1 MTKNKLKKMKKKEL
15 LELAES
21 KRLLVSTRMLKAD
34 LIDTI
39 YDYFVSG
46 EIKTTS
52 KTARPKKKTRAKQRS
67 SAKKTS
73 GKKSK
78 KPSNPPVASTADKNN
93 RTIRQKAVAGK
104 YHLTKG
110 SSRDLLKSETLNLP
124 EYDVTRIVCMIRDP
138 HWIFTYWKISL
149 EQYDDLKKM
158 FGPFLSGCKLIL
170 RVYDY
175 SYSPRKKKY
184 FNIEIPDDSNNWYIY
199 VSQKNKYRVGIGM
212 ISPEGVYKEI
222 AISDIIETPPEGVS
236 EYSDE
241 KWTIPDFTFNQILT
255 ASGEL
260 KKSLSSEEYLKTES
274 SSAFNSEA
282 VSSFS
287 DADIDTEVELP
298 PSIKMELVV
307 YGTSGDD
314 SRISLLGKEIET
326 NEDGSFSIR
335 MSLPEGELELP
346 IKLTSSDGKWE
357 KIVKTRIETR
367 KS

>member
-21 KRLLVSTRMLKAD
+21 KHLIVPIRILKAD

-39 YDYFVSG
+39 YDYFLSG
-46 EIKTTS
+46 EIKTTP
-52 KTARPKKKTRAKQRS
+52 KTARSKKKRCAKQSS

-73 GKKSK
+73 GTKSK
-78 KPSNPPVASTADKNN
+78 KPSTPPIASTADTNN

-110 SSRDLLKSETLNLP
+110 LSRDLLKTETLNLP

-149 EQYDDLKKM
+149 EQYDDLRKT
-158 FGPFLSGCKLIL
+158 FGPSFTDCKLIL

-175 SYSPRKKKY
+175 SGSSRKKKY
-184 FNIEIPDDSNNWYIY
+184 FDIEIPDDSNNWYIN

-241 KWTIPDFTFNQILT
+241 KWAVPDFIFNQILT
-255 ASGEL
+255 ASGDL
-260 KKSLSSEEYLKTES
+260 KKSVSSEEYPETES

-287 DADIDTEVELP
+287 DVEIDPEVSP
-298 PSIKMELVV
+298 QPSIKMELVV

-314 SRISLLGKEIET
+314 SRISLLGKEIER

-357 KIVKTRIETR
+357 KTVKTRIETR

>member
-1 MTKNKLKKMKKKEL
+1 M
-15 LELAES
+15 
-21 KRLLVSTRMLKAD
+21 
-34 LIDTI
+34 
-39 YDYFVSG
+39 
-46 EIKTTS
+46 
-52 KTARPKKKTRAKQRS
+52 
-67 SAKKTS
+67 
-73 GKKSK
+73 
-78 KPSNPPVASTADKNN
+78 
-93 RTIRQKAVAGK
+93 
-104 YHLTKG
+104 
-110 SSRDLLKSETLNLP
+110 LKSETLNLP